1 MEVVGRVED
10 RRVAVGHLRVERQ
23 EFSGYL
29 VLGDRRVD
37 ALQQLDRPL
46 DPHAPMTEQP
56 AFDAH
61 NVRAVVRDT
70 VKGVTRSRT
79 M

>member
-1 MEVVGRVED
+1 VNALEEFD
-10 RRVAVGHLRVERQ
+10 RA
-23 EFSGYL
+23 
-29 VLGDRRVD
+29 
-37 ALQQLDRPL
+37 L
-46 DPHAPMTEQP
+46 DPHAPMAEQP

-61 NVRAVVRDT
+61 VCSRPFATT